1 MPSAAAS
8 SPPVSLARRIG
19 LFDATMIVMGGIV
32 GSGIFMNPYVV
43 AQQVHTPFLILGAW
57 VFGGFVALAGGFIY
71 AELAFLRPDLNGQ
84 YAYLREAYHPAVGFS
99 YGWALLWVIQ
109 TGGMA
114 AVAVTCAH
122 YAGEVTSIPLSDSAL
137 AIVIL
142 LFLTFVNCL
151 GVRLGSALQSVLMI
165 LKIGAIFALV
175 FAGFYFGHGVHLH
188 LTPLIDRPPSFSL
201 LESVGASLIP
211 VLFAYGGWQC
221 ASFMTSELRDPR
233 RDLPR
238 AMVLG
243 VLGVIALYLAVNL
256 VCLVMLGPEG
266 LAHTSTPASAVMER
280 ALGERGAFW
289 LAAAIAVSTLG
300 FLSHGM
306 LTAPRVYY
314 SMAKDGLFFSS
325 VGWISPRSQAPVVAI
340 ALQGILASIIA
351 LSGKYEQILNYVV
364 SIDFIFFGLT
374 ATTLFVFRRRNPAEQ
389 SYKVPGHPF
398 TTLFFIV
405 SCWLV
410 VIATFIHDPRNSFIG
425 LGFMILGIPAFF
437 FWQRRRIV

>member
-1 MPSAAAS
+1 MPPATASAT
-8 SPPVSLARRIG
+8 PVSLARRLG

-43 AQQVHTPFLILGAW
+43 AQRVHTPFLILGAW
-57 VFGGFVALAGGFIY
+57 IFGGIVALAGGFIY
-71 AELAFLRPDLNGQ
+71 AELASLRPDLNGQ

-99 YGWALLWVIQ
+99 YGWGLLCVIQ

-122 YAGEVTSIPLSDSAL
+122 YASEITSIPLSDRAM
-137 AIVIL
+137 AILIL

-151 GVRLGSALQSVLMI
+151 GVRLGSSLQSVLMI

-175 FAGFYFGHGVHLH
+175 FAGFYFGHGVKLH
-188 LTPLIDRPPSFSL
+188 LAPLIDEPASLSL
-201 LESVGASLIP
+201 LESIGASLTP

-233 RDLPR
+233 RDLSR

-243 VLGVIALYLAVNL
+243 VLGVITLYLAVNV
-256 VCLVMLGPEG
+256 VCLNALGPEG
-266 LAHTSTPASAVMER
+266 LAHTSAPASAVMQQ

-289 LAAAIAVSTLG
+289 IAVAIAVSTLG

-340 ALQGILASIIA
+340 ILQGILASVIA
-351 LSGKYEQILNYVV
+351 LTGKYDQILNYVV

-374 ATTLFVFRRRNPAEQ
+374 ATTLFVFRRRNVAGQ
-389 SYKVPGHPF
+389 SYSTPGHPF
-398 TTLFFIV
+398 TTIFFVIA
-405 SCWLV
+405 CWLV
-410 VIATFIHDPRNSFIG
+410 VLATFIHDPRNSFIG
-425 LGFMILGIPAFF
+425 LGFLILGIPAFF
-437 FWQRRRIV
+437 FWQRRRPV